1 MTFGQGLEPGKGG
14 RPGPL
19 APVALRPGH
28 WARGHGAHAAAKPR
42 RRGRVDVESG
52 LAIAGHPVSKPHK
65 VGARWAPRATW
76 TPGPTDAGETGGG
89 ETGPARRADRAR
101 QSAEQSK
108 TARFFQNVFCKRRR
122 GRHPACSTENP
133 RTTTPSRLPRRT
145 RLYQKTAR
153 RRLRTFTPTDS
164 RTGIRPPCP
173 LGYARPPVPPT
184 RWHMHA
190 CVCVTC
196 LYAVCHTR
204 TRPYALPP
212 RIANPCRACHRS
224 MTRNVPSP
232 RSSRSRSSRQTKAP
246 ARFAEPS
253 NP

>member
-1 MTFGQGLEPGKGG
+1 MNRGKVVGPVPWPLWPYVRGTGRAGMGHTPPLNLGVVGESMWSPASRSQATLYRNLTRLEHAGP
-14 RPGPL
+14 PGP
-19 APVALRPGH
+19 
-28 WARGHGAHAAAKPR
+28 
-42 RRGRVDVESG
+42 RGRQG
-52 LAIAGHPVSKPHK
+52 Q
-65 VGARWAPRATW
+65 RTR
-76 TPGPTDAGETGGG
+76 
-89 ETGPARRADRAR
+89 ARRAGARQGPRDGQTERGKAQSRAR
-101 QSAEQSK
+101 PQDFFKMFSAGG
-108 TARFFQNVFCKRRR
+108 VVG

-196 LYAVCHTR
+196 LYVVCHTR